1 MLAGCWRGTAP
12 LSRWATC
19 RAQAAA
25 PIAPFFLSR
34 WSGRALSGEP
44 LPDGALGSL
53 LEAAR
58 WAPSSGNNQ
67 PWRFVYALTGT
78 ATFEAFHDLL
88 APGNKPWCEKASALF
103 VVVARTTR
111 DDGRPARTHAFD
123 TGAAWMSL
131 ALQAHLLGLV
141 AHGMEGFD
149 YERAG
154 QVIGLPADHA
164 VQCMVAVGRPG
175 RREDF
180 PEPHRSREEPSD
192 RRATASF
199 AAPVDG
205 RWAGARLERRRE

>member
-1 MLAGCWRGTAP
+1 M
-12 LSRWATC
+12 SR
-19 RAQAAA
+19 QAAA
-25 PIAPFFLSR
+25 AVAPFFLSR
-34 WSGRALSGEP
+34 WSGRAFTGEP

-78 ATFEAFHDLL
+78 AAFIAFHDVL
-88 APGNKPWCEKASALF
+88 AQGNKPWCEKASALF
-103 VVVARTTR
+103 VVASRSIR
-111 DDGRPARTHAFD
+111 DDGRSARTHAFD

-149 YERAG
+149 YDRAA

-164 VQCMVAVGRPG
+164 IHCMVAVGRPG
-175 RREDF
+175 QREAL
-180 PEPHRSREEPSD
+180 PEPYRSREEPND
-192 RRATASF
+192 RRPGASF
-199 AAPVDG
+199 AFE
-205 RWAGARLERRRE
+205 ARFPA

>member
-1 MLAGCWRGTAP
+1 MPRH
-12 LSRWATC
+12 
-19 RAQAAA
+19 AAA
-25 PIAPFFLSR
+25 PIAAFFLSR

-44 LPDGALGSL
+44 LPEDALSSL

-78 ATFEAFHDLL
+78 AAFKAFHDLL

-103 VVVARTTR
+103 VVVTRTTR
-111 DDGRPARTHAFD
+111 ADGRPARTHAFD

-154 QVIGLPADHA
+154 QVIGLPPDHS

-175 RREDF
+175 RREDL
-180 PEPHRSREEPSD
+180 PEPYRSREEPSD
-192 RRATASF
+192 RRARDSF
-199 AAPVDG
+199 AFE
-205 RWAGARLERRRE
+205 ARFPA